1 MHARSTTFQAEPSL
15 LDQGIRFVREEV
27 MPSVT
32 GMEGCTGLSLMVDRS
47 TGRCISTTAWHDEA
61 SLRASETSVQPLR
74 DRGTE
79 LFGVRPTVDVWEIAL
94 LHRMGE
100 APEGA
105 CVRASWSR
113 SDPADADRM
122 IEMFRTTVLQELDDL
137 PGFCS
142 ASLFVDRSSGRAV
155 TSVTYASRDAL
166 AESRDRASQLRGRVM
181 QEGQLQLL
189 DVGEFDLVLAHLR
202 VPETV

>member
-27 MPSVT
+27 MPSIT

>member
-1 MHARSTTFQAEPSL
+1 MHARSTTFQAEPSR
-15 LDQGIRFVREEV
+15 LDEGIRFVREEV
-27 MPSVT
+27 MPSIT